1 MRVMTNRFSASTVLL
16 ENEFSEL
23 LDSKFKLWQEKKIR
37 NAVLILGIAVFV
49 IAILI
54 IGWSGSF
61 WAWFARIAVLVIIA
75 AAVIFGTDPLIKY
88 LKSFILKRSLDLSK
102 NAGAELNYGFNEDN
116 FTIVYDNQHSIVN
129 YSSVKN
135 ITESDKSF
143 VIWCNENRG
152 FVINKEGFSFGEVSE
167 FPKFL
172 NDKTNKDITAI

>member
-23 LDSKFKLWQEKKIR
+23 LDSKFKLWQEKRIR
-37 NAVLILGIAVFV
+37 NAVLILGIAVFI

-61 WAWFARIAVLVIIA
+61 WAWFSRIAVLAIIA

-88 LKSFILKRSLDLSK
+88 LKSFILKRSLELSK
-102 NAGAELNYGFNEDN
+102 NNGAKLNYGFNEDN
-116 FTIVYDNQHSIVN
+116 FTIVFDNQHSIVN

-143 VIWCNENRG
+143 VIWCDENSG
-152 FVINKEGFSFGEVSE
+152 FVINKSGFNFGEISE

-172 NDKTNKDITAI
+172 KDKTNKDITAI